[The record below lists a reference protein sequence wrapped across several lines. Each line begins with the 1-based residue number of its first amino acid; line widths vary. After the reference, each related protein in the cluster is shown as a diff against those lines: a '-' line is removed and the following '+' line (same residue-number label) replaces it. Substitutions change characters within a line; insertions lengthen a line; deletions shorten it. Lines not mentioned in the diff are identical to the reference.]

1 MADSNY
7 IYVNTS
13 KLYVDKTYREIPSFK
28 PVRKTRLFSD
38 EKYENIPGIDLYK
51 KFSYYFG
58 NNLVSIDRS
67 DTIITPFK
75 TELPSYLR
83 MPEYEKQDLL
93 YAECCDIRAKELLS
107 LNKHINIMWSGGID
121 STTMLSA
128 LLNNSTKTQQR
139 NMTVLLSD
147 GSITNNQKFYDDVIC
162 GNLTV
167 APSYEFDNYLGQL
180 NSIFVTAENNDEI
193 FGTNLVSL
201 FIHRYD
207 FDILFDEPTVSNLF
221 KVLEKKT
228 IIASEED
235 KEQMRKCI
243 HIMITVANKSPFELD
258 TIYKFFWWLNFCLM
272 WNVSYTR
279 ILGFAK
285 HKTYPEENFF
295 SFFSTKEFQLWSM
308 NNVDDLIGDSWIT
321 AKQQAKDYINQYHKN
336 EQYRLNAIPSSNL
349 TNICYN
355 KSAPFALDKRMIRW
369 QIGDSLDYFIKSN
382 NSFND

>member
-13 KLYVDKTYREIPSFK
+13 KLYVEKTYREIPSFK

-67 DTIITPFK
+67 NTIITPFK
-75 TELPSYLR
+75 TELASYLKL
-83 MPEYEKQDLL
+83 PEYEKQDLS
-93 YAECCDIRAKELLS
+93 YAECCDRRAKQLLA

-128 LLNNSTKTQQR
+128 LLNNSTKNQQR
-139 NMTVLLSD
+139 NMTVLLSGD
-147 GSITNNQKFYDDVIC
+147 SISNNQKFYDDVIC
-162 GNLTV
+162 GNLGV
-167 APSYEFDNYLGQL
+167 ASSYNFDDYLGQL
-180 NSIFVTAENNDEI
+180 GSIFVTAENNDEI
-193 FGTNLVSL
+193 FGTNLVSFFL
-201 FIHRYD
+201 YRQD
-207 FDILFDEPTVSNLF
+207 FDILFEEPTVSNLF
-221 KVLEKKT
+221 KILEKKK

-235 KEQMRKCI
+235 KEDMRKCI
-243 HIMITVANKSPFELD
+243 YMMMFVAGKCPFELD

-285 HKTYPEENFF
+285 YKTYPEENFF

-308 NNVDDLIGDSWIT
+308 NNVDNLIGDSWKT
-321 AKQQAKDYINQYHKN
+321 AKQQAKDYINEYHKN
-336 EQYRLNAIPSSNL
+336 DDYRLNAVPSSNL
-349 TNICYN
+349 PNVCYN
-355 KSAPFALDKRMIRW
+355 KSAPFALDKSMIRW
-369 QIGDSLDYFIKSN
+369 QIGDSIEHFIQSQ